1 MGLGALLE
9 RALTGIAHTVRRP
22 SSAEQFRRADRL
34 RHEGRYAEATR
45 LVADGLSR
53 SPGSAAGHLLAAY
66 IHFSSRDIRETR
78 ASFERVLAIDPDHPR
93 ALLGLARLALEEGHP
108 EVATPYL
115 RRALQYHPGF
125 PEAAA
130 LEEMIA
136 GWATS
141 GDAAPPARPA
151 VWPLAPGARDAILTR
166 ADGAVVFV
174 QCDEPRQPALSQ
186 HVTQIARIAAATLA
200 RAGLGHLRRA
210 VVEGQRGTLYL
221 QSDGALVLSITTPA
235 TADMS
240 DGMSELE
247 RLWSEHVAGR
257 GLHG

>member
-1 MGLGALLE
+1 MGLGTLLE
-9 RALTGIAHTVRRP
+9 RALSGIAHTVRRP

-34 RHEGRYAEATR
+34 RHEGRYAEAGR

-115 RRALQYHPGF
+115 RRALQYHPDF

-130 LEEMIA
+130 LEEMI
-136 GWATS
+136 TS
-141 GDAAPPARPA
+141 WSSSAVTSVARPA
-151 VWPLAPGARDAILTR
+151 ALPLASEARDAILTR
-166 ADGAVVFV
+166 ADGEVVFV
-174 QCDEPRQPALSQ
+174 QCDEQRQPTLSH
-186 HVTQIARIAAATLA
+186 HVIQIARIAAATLA
-200 RAGLGHLRRA
+200 RAGLGHLRHA
-210 VVEGQRGTLYL
+210 VVEGQREAMYL
-221 QSDGALVLSITTPA
+221 QSDGALVLSIATPVA
-235 TADMS
+235 ADAR
-240 DGMSELE
+240 DGAAELE
-247 RLWSEHVAGR
+247 RLWSEHVEGSGAG
-257 GLHG
+257 G